1 MLNDVQIG
9 LLKEARKRIE
19 EEKDTFICCA
29 LRSSVQVVSDVYY
42 HDRYEQCQLLKSEI
56 ETGINGKSCMEL
68 WLFSETGIYPEYLD
82 ARAYASWN
90 KSAYVG
96 WKIPMTRSAHREMCR
111 MARLAWI
118 DRALETGKLI

>member
-19 EEKDTFICCA
+19 DGKDTFICCA
-29 LRSSVQVVSDVYY
+29 LTSSVQVVRDVHY
-42 HDRYEQCQLLKSEI
+42 HDRYEQCQLLTSEI

-68 WLFSETGIYPEYLD
+68 WLFSETGVYPDYLD
-82 ARAYASWN
+82 ARAYASW
-90 KSAYVG
+90 SEYATVG
-96 WKIPMTRSAHREMCR
+96 WKTPMTGSAHREMCR

-118 DRALETGKLI
+118 DRALETGKLV